1 MKSTFKKC
9 IICVVATILALSLSM
24 PPSTA
29 EESLDELNRHWVG
42 TIWDE
47 YYATLEEETVI
58 NTLDRT
64 KPIYEVYKGGYLVY
78 VPVEW
83 QWYIR
88 DLCEEHDLPERT
100 IYGLILEES
109 TFVATC
115 KNTTGDC
122 FGLSQ
127 LSKHWIRTANITHF
141 TDDYRSRDLY
151 NPYDNILTLAELMCY
166 ARTTYGLDYGQRDG
180 LVKYLYF
187 HNTGKDP
194 TRVRKWD
201 YATRALGYA
210 DELVT
215 LQS

>member
-9 IICVVATILALSLSM
+9 TICVIATILALSLSM

-29 EESLDELNRHWVG
+29 EESLDELNRRWVG

-64 KPIYEVYKGGYLVY
+64 KPIYEVYKGGYPVY

-109 TFVATC
+109 TFVAGC
-115 KNTTGDC
+115 KNATGDC

>member
-9 IICVVATILALSLSM
+9 IICVIATILALSLSM

-64 KPIYEVYKGGYLVY
+64 KPIYEVYKGGYQVY

-109 TFVATC
+109 TFVANC